1 MGANKLK
8 LLLVDFDG
16 VMSNG
21 RFYNTDDPDK
31 QGIAKTA
38 VTHIFTEGNAELL
51 NGWMRGK
58 YSYSYIHKL
67 IESKTG
73 IPADDLDALL
83 TESVKRMP
91 INQLMLTFLQRL
103 RRTGVIISLFTNNM
117 DIFDTVSRSHHK
129 LDNHFDHI
137 YSSSAY
143 GQLKLENDT
152 LVSKAC
158 LDAAASRENTAFVDD
173 STSSLKSAT
182 EYGILTFLYTDYIA
196 SQDAFE
202 NWLLSNFSL
211 EI

>member
-1 MGANKLK
+1 MGTNKLE

-31 QGIAKTA
+31 QDIAKVA
-38 VTHIFTEGNAELL
+38 VTHIFTDKDIELL

-58 YSYSYIHKL
+58 YSFSYIHKL

-73 IPADDLDALL
+73 ISADDLDALL
-83 TESVKRMP
+83 SESVKHMP
-91 INQLMLTFLQRL
+91 INQPMVDFLQRL
-103 RRTGVIISLFTNNM
+103 RKAGVTISLFTNNM
-117 DIFDTVSRSHHK
+117 DIFDNISRSHHK

-152 LVSKAC
+152 LVRKAC
-158 LDAAASRENTAFVDD
+158 LDANTHRKNTAFVDD
-173 STSSLKSAT
+173 STSSFKAAT
-182 EYGILTFLYTDYIA
+182 EYGILTFLYPDYTA

-202 NWLLSNFSL
+202 KWLLSSFSVS
-211 EI
+211 